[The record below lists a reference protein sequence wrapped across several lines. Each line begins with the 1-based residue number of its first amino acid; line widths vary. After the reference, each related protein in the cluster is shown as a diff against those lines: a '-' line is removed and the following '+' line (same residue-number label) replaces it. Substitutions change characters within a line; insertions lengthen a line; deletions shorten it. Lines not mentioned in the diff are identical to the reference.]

1 MKTKCEECDAE
12 ITLPEDVIKGEITS
26 CPDCGVDFEVI
37 EVSSGA
43 VKLKVAETTGE
54 DWGE

>member
-1 MKTKCEECDAE
+1 
-12 ITLPEDVIKGEITS
+12 VIKGEITS